1 MVDYSTK
8 VYKTKIGKSLL
19 IKTIVIG
26 IVFLIGLVLI
36 STLSS
41 HISNRIYKENQ
52 EIEDIKSQI
61 HLLLQALTDQETG
74 QRGYNLTGDQR
85 FLEPY
90 YKGTETYIRLGNQI
104 SVQVK
109 HHPELVKPINQMIES
124 GYYWHDY
131 FGATQVEL
139 QRNGDNIT
147 ASSLLEGMHQFAQF
161 RQNVQAALVQ
171 AKKDEARNFHQLDV
185 LNLQMN
191 ISLVSLSILL
201 FLVLIVMILQ
211 VFKQISEPILE
222 VRKAMK
228 EMANGNFDYPLPQP
242 SKRRDELTEL
252 VASLKLM
259 RFRLERTLN
268 YSRQLAERDGLT
280 GVYNRRILDMTL
292 VERVMAYQKNGML
305 FSLILLDI
313 DHFKG
318 YNDNYGHSE
327 GDRILKHMATLVS
340 KSISDTDL
348 FARYGGEEFTI
359 LTNNEQPEQLAEHL
373 RRVIEENPLDAY
385 QLTASFGVTQVR
397 EGDGPKDLLDRAD
410 EALYR
415 AKSAGRNR
423 VEVKV

>member
-1 MVDYSTK
+1 MNL
-8 VYKTKIGKSLL
+8 SL
-19 IKTIVIG
+19 I
-26 IVFLIGLVLI
+26 
-36 STLSS
+36 
-41 HISNRIYKENQ
+41 
-52 EIEDIKSQI
+52 
-61 HLLLQALTDQETG
+61 
-74 QRGYNLTGDQR
+74 
-85 FLEPY
+85 
-90 YKGTETYIRLGNQI
+90 
-104 SVQVK
+104 
-109 HHPELVKPINQMIES
+109 
-124 GYYWHDY
+124 
-131 FGATQVEL
+131 
-139 QRNGDNIT
+139 
-147 ASSLLEGMHQFAQF
+147 
-161 RQNVQAALVQ
+161 
-171 AKKDEARNFHQLDV
+171 
-185 LNLQMN
+185 
-191 ISLVSLSILL
+191 SLSILL
-201 FLVLIVMILQ
+201 FLVLILMILRA
-211 VFKQISEPILE
+211 FKQISEPLLE
-222 VRKAMK
+222 VREAVK

-292 VERVMAYQKNGML
+292 VERVMAYQKNGTL

-313 DHFKG
+313 DRFKG

-340 KSISDTDL
+340 KSIGDTDL